1 MLTSPLL
8 PIRGRRRGEVST
20 RIRKNIFFLI
30 IELVK
35 KNVLKFV
42 YSITTNFGTLEH
54 NAFKYKDLNIYR
66 VYTTMAIKKRARR
79 TYRRKAR
86 KSLRKQ
92 MYQVAKNVYN
102 KKVEWK
108 FNDIVASSSIT
119 TSTSINL
126 INGIIEGPGRSERDG
141 AQINNKSIY
150 LRGEVRNASN
160 VTRVI
165 RMMIVIDK
173 TPREGTMTMGDLYD
187 FTAPGA
193 TFYQNTAPRKAKYM
207 RRFVILADRRFI
219 LSPQDTDSKSVYN
232 IKVFKKLFG
241 KTQYDADDTG
251 TSADI
256 THNAIYIVWQS
267 DASTPDD
274 VLQNTLLRF
283 RYTE

>member
-1 MLTSPLL
+1 
-8 PIRGRRRGEVST
+8 
-20 RIRKNIFFLI
+20 
-30 IELVK
+30 
-35 KNVLKFV
+35 
-42 YSITTNFGTLEH
+42 
-54 NAFKYKDLNIYR
+54 
-66 VYTTMAIKKRARR
+66 MAIKKRARR